1 MTIVIRAILLAASV
15 GCPAV
20 LFAQPPPVTLAPE
33 VPARWEAAGLVGWVR
48 GSQPLAVN
56 RWDLWHDV
64 ASISGV
70 AAFYV
75 TPHLKGEIGLTSSRE
90 ATVLGPI
97 TVPVSGQQQPL
108 FRVEE
113 HHLRTDTALM
123 GVQYQ
128 FGEDQW
134 IHPFVGAGLD
144 VSWER
149 DRIVLPP
156 QFISS
161 RGVVGTAPSGGPP
174 RTTTAHTLRPVLSG
188 GLKFYVNDRTFVRT
202 DVQTAIGRD
211 RLAYVTWRGGMGVE
225 F

>member
-1 MTIVIRAILLAASV
+1 MTIVIRAILLAAAV

-48 GSQPLAVN
+48 GSHPAAVN
-56 RWDLWHDV
+56 RWDRWHDV
-64 ASISGV
+64 ASIGGS

-75 TPHLKGEIGLTSSRE
+75 TPHLKGEISITSSRE
-90 ATVLGPI
+90 AMVLGPI
-97 TVPVSGQQQPL
+97 AVPAPGQQQPL

-113 HHLRTDTALM
+113 HRLRTDTALIGM
-123 GVQYQ
+123 QYQ
-128 FGEDQW
+128 FGENQW

-144 VSWER
+144 VSRER
-149 DRIVLPP
+149 DRIELPP

-161 RGVVGTAPSGGPP
+161 RGVLGTALSGGPQ
-174 RTTTAHTLRPVLSG
+174 RTTTAYTLRPAVSG

-202 DVQTAIGRD
+202 DVQTALGRD
-211 RLAYVTWRGGMGVE
+211 RLAYVTWRGGIGVE